1 MCSQVLQFITGH
13 SFLNR
18 HQALI
23 DNAERDQ
30 IDGLLSL
37 IDDYGEEVIPPSDP
51 TCRKC
56 GRGEEKPEHLMTHCT
71 KLAPLRLSI
80 FGHPFPEPPYDD
92 FKVYQL
98 VAFLKQSKLPSLEMR
113 PYLEQYDPTSIPEEA
128 RPTPSPP
135 IVDGAEP
142 ISSDED
148 VYQAAQKAAE
158 VAGGKLLHNYLY
170 TTNEL
175 VPQQEDIFY

>member
-1 MCSQVLQFITGH
+1 
-13 SFLNR
+13 
-18 HQALI
+18 
-23 DNAERDQ
+23 
-30 IDGLLSL
+30 
-37 IDDYGEEVIPPSDP
+37 
-51 TCRKC
+51 
-56 GRGEEKPEHLMTHCT
+56 MTHCEP
-71 KLAPLRLSI
+71 LADLRRSI

-98 VAFLKQSKLPSLEMR
+98 VAFLKQSKFPSLEMR

-128 RPTPSPP
+128 RPTPPAP

-148 VYQAAQKAAE
+148 DNSAARRAAE

-175 VPQQEDIFY
+175 VLGHDPKTAIFY